1 MKAFAALYKATAR
14 QFLRDRMAILFTML
28 LPVMMAGFFG
38 LIFKE
43 QPASYIPGMLALAI
57 LWLGVFGVAPPLV
70 QMREQQVLRRVS
82 ATPLKRS
89 TFLAAQVAWRVTT
102 GLLQAVIMLLFGM
115 LALGLKLSGNPLLMV
130 AMTLL
135 GTLVFV
141 TLGFLLAGLAR
152 SSESVVAIGQGVQFP
167 MMFLSGTL
175 FPLEML
181 PDFLRP
187 VTAAMPLTYLTDGL
201 KQTMLNAPPL
211 YPLWLDFTVLGGALL
226 LLLLLA
232 TRYFRWE

>member
-1 MKAFAALYKATAR
+1 MTAFTTLYQATAR
-14 QFLRDRMAILFTML
+14 QFLRDRMAILFTVL
-28 LPVMMAGFFG
+28 LPVIMAGFFG
-38 LIFKE
+38 LIFKDD
-43 QPASYIPGMLALAI
+43 PSAYIPGMLGVAI

-70 QMREQQVLRRVS
+70 QMREQQVLRRIS

-102 GLLQAVIMLLFGM
+102 GMLQAVIMLLFGM
-115 LALGLKLSGNPLLMV
+115 LALDLKIDGSPLLLT

-141 TLGFLLAGLAR
+141 TMGFLLAGL
-152 SSESVVAIGQGVQFP
+152 SKSNESVVAIGQVVQFP

-187 VTAAMPLTYLTDGL
+187 VAGAMPLTYLADGL

-226 LLLLLA
+226 LLVLLA
-232 TRYFRWE
+232 IRFFRWE